1 MRNILLKIIIVICLS
16 IIPGSLY
23 ASQQDT
29 PLTATVSVDSVF
41 KISIQTSA
49 LDFGTIEPGSSSAKK
64 NVGISCVTNNNRTW
78 SVSLYAQSPLS
89 YEAYEIPNS
98 NFKWE
103 TQVIDGTGQAAQSGI
118 MGVTPV
124 NFYIAGM
131 DDYITETPVELVLSL
146 SIDVP
151 QGQVAGQYSTVV
163 VITMHE
169 E

>member
-1 MRNILLKIIIVICLS
+1 MRNKLFKIIILICLS
-16 IIPGSLY
+16 IPGPLY

-29 PLTATVSVDSVF
+29 PLTATVNVESVF
-41 KISIQTSA
+41 KISIQSSSI
-49 LDFGTIEPGSSSAKK
+49 DFGAVEPGSSSAKK
-64 NVGISCVTNNNRTW
+64 NVGISCLTNNNRSW

-89 YEAYEIPNS
+89 YDAYEIPNS

-103 TQVIDGTGQAAQSGI
+103 TQVTEGTGQAAQSGI
-118 MGVTPV
+118 MGITPV

-151 QGQVAGQYSTVV
+151 QGQVAGQYGTVV

>member
-1 MRNILLKIIIVICLS
+1 MGNKLFKIIILICLS
-16 IIPGSLY
+16 IPSSLH

-29 PLTATVSVDSVF
+29 PLTATVNVESVF
-41 KISIQTSA
+41 KISIQSQA
-49 LDFGTIEPGSSSAKK
+49 IDFGTVEPGFSSAKR
-64 NVGISCVTNNNRTW
+64 NIGISCVTNNNRTW

-89 YEAYEIPNS
+89 YEGYEIPNS

-103 TQVIDGTGQAAQSGI
+103 IQVIEGTGQAAQSGVMDI
-118 MGVTPV
+118 MPV

-131 DDYITETPVELVLSL
+131 DDYITETPVELMLSL

>member
-1 MRNILLKIIIVICLS
+1 MGNKLFKIIILICLS
-16 IIPGSLY
+16 IPSSLH

-29 PLTATVSVDSVF
+29 PLTATVNVEAVF

-49 LDFGTIEPGSSSAKK
+49 LDFGTIEPGSSSGKK
-64 NVGISCVTNNNRTW
+64 NVEISCVTNNNRAW

-89 YEAYEIPNS
+89 YEGYEIPNS

-103 TQVIDGTGQAAQSGI
+103 TQVINGTGQAAQSGV
-118 MGVTPV
+118 MGITPV

-151 QGQVAGQYSTVV
+151 QGQVAGRYSTVV